1 MNGNAVRFL
10 RFACALFGVVVA
22 GWFLVV
28 HAAQPA
34 GEGFPT
40 DWTHSHAIFSQPAN
54 PEQAQ
59 RIAQDTRYWQQWYRQ
74 RVARTL
80 DTTDEEE
87 SSNPFEFRRLSR
99 KTKGFWSENMG
110 TGATVGAGNFP
121 AKYSFG
127 VTKASCSDYVVFNT
141 GLAGVSGSQASVI
154 AYNNLYSGCTGS
166 PSVYW
171 AYNTN
176 GGQVLTSPA
185 ISLDG
190 TQVAFVQTSGG
201 VGSLVL
207 LKFAASG
214 GSASAPV
221 TLAPVTSLSLYR
233 SCTAPCMASLPLDIS
248 LSPLTTV
255 NDTTSSVFP
264 DYRGDAIYVGGASGW
279 LFKFSGVFLG
289 TPAEVMTGGFP
300 VQVNATAGDVLTSPV
315 YDSQSDNVYVA
326 DSAGYLYQVSP
337 TGTVTASAQL
347 DHGRGFVAG
356 PIVDLA
362 AGYVYIFSS
371 RDTAGTNAAVY
382 AFRTSDFPTT
392 VSDGTV
398 GTPTAAGSAVGNPL
412 YEPGFDSTYWNSSD
426 ATGNLYV
433 CGRTG
438 GAPILY
444 RLPIT
449 AGTFGTATAIATLTP
464 GVDHEACSPV
474 TDIYNPNASTGPVET
489 VFFSVINDAHPTPCA
504 NGGCA
509 MSFVDLQWQPTTS
522 YNVGQQVLVLSG
534 ATLYTEVA
542 TAAGKS
548 GATAPTWPTTA
559 GGTVVDGTVTWTG
572 QGATTVTPTAW
583 AANHNY
589 NTLDT
594 RVSGTL
600 AEANGTSV
608 YYQIVTKTGR
618 SGATQPTWNTAVNGT
633 TTDGTV
639 IWTNIGSPYSAL
651 ATTGGTSGIIIDNI
665 VGSGT
670 LAGTSQVYFSTI
682 GNQSCTT
689 SGTIGG
695 CAIQASQSALQ

>member
-1 MNGNAVRFL
+1 MRGDARFL
-10 RFACALFGVVVA
+10 RFACALFGVIAA

-28 HAAQPA
+28 HAAKPTA
-34 GEGFPT
+34 EGYPT
-40 DWTHSHAIFSQPAN
+40 DWTHRHVIFSQPAN
-54 PEQAQ
+54 AEQAQ

-74 RVARTL
+74 RVPRTL
-80 DTTDEEE
+80 EITAGEEP
-87 SSNPFEFRRLSR
+87 SDSFEFRRLSR

-121 AKYSFG
+121 AKYSFS
-127 VTKASCSDYVVFNT
+127 VNTASCTDYVVFNT
-141 GLAGVSGSQASVI
+141 GLAGAAGGQASVI
-154 AYNNLYSGCTGS
+154 AFRNLYSGCTGS

-171 AYNTN
+171 AYDTN

-185 ISLDG
+185 LSLDG

-201 VGSLVL
+201 ATPAGSLIL
-207 LKFAASG
+207 LKMAASG
-214 GSASAPV
+214 GSASAAV
-221 TLAPVTSLSLYR
+221 TLTPLASLSSYR
-233 SCTAPCMASLPLDIS
+233 SCTAPCMASLPLDDSSGVGI
-248 LSPLTTV
+248 

-264 DYRGDAIYVGGASGW
+264 DYRDDVIYVGGASGW

-300 VQVNATAGDVLTSPV
+300 VQVSTTAGDVLTSPV
-315 YDSQSDNVYVA
+315 YDFQSGNVYVA
-326 DSAGYLYQVSP
+326 DSAGYLYQVSS
-337 TGTVTASAQL
+337 TGTVTKSATQL
-347 DHGRGFVAG
+347 DRGRGFVAG

-371 RDTAGTNAAVY
+371 RDAGTTAGVY
-382 AFRTSDFPTT
+382 AFKTSDFPTT
-392 VSDGTV
+392 VSEGTV
-398 GTPTAAGSAVGNPL
+398 GTASAAGSATGNPL
-412 YEPGFDSTYWNSSD
+412 YEPGFDSTYWNSTD
-426 ATGNLYV
+426 ATGDLYV

-444 RLPIT
+444 QLPIT
-449 AGTFGTATAIATLTP
+449 AGTFGTARAIATLTP
-464 GVDHEACSPV
+464 GADHRACSPV
-474 TDIYNPNASTGPVET
+474 TDIYNPNTSAGAGET
-489 VFFSVINDAHPTPCA
+489 VFFSVLNNGHPTPCA

-509 MSFVDLQWQPTTS
+509 VSFAVLQWQPTTN
-522 YNVGQQVLVLSG
+522 YNVGQQILVLNG
-534 ATLYTEVA
+534 TTLYTEVA
-542 TAAGKS
+542 TAGGKS
-548 GATAPTWPTTA
+548 AGTAPTWPTTA
-559 GGTVVDGTVTWTG
+559 GATVTDGTVTWTG

-589 NTLDT
+589 TTLDT
-594 RVSGTL
+594 FVSGTL
-600 AEANGTSV
+600 VGANGTSV

-639 IWTNIGSPYSAL
+639 IWTNIGSPYSAQP
-651 ATTGGTSGIIIDNI
+651 ATNGTSGIIIDNV

-670 LAGTSQVYFSTI
+670 LAGTSQVYFSTL
-682 GNQSCTT
+682 GNQNCTT

>member
-10 RFACALFGVVVA
+10 RFACALLGVVAA

-28 HAAQPA
+28 HAADPTR
-34 GEGFPT
+34 GGFPT

-54 PEQAQ
+54 AEQAQ
-59 RIAQDTRYWQQWYRQ
+59 RIAQDPRYWQQWYRQ

-80 DTTDEEE
+80 DTSSDEE
-87 SSNPFEFRRLSR
+87 SSDSFDFRRLR
-99 KTKGFWSENMG
+99 RRTKGFWSENMG
-110 TGATVGAGNFP
+110 TGATVGAANYP

-127 VTKASCSDYVVFNT
+127 ITTASCSDYVVFNT
-141 GLAGVSGSQASVI
+141 GLTGTTTQASII
-154 AYNNLYSGCTGS
+154 AYSKLYSGCTGS

-171 AYNTN
+171 AYNT

-190 TQVAFVQTSGG
+190 TQIAFVQTNGTTA
-201 VGSLVL
+201 SLVL
-207 LKFAASG
+207 LRYAASG
-214 GSASAPV
+214 GGASAPV
-221 TLAPVTSLSLYR
+221 TPTAETSASAYR
-233 SCTAPCMASLPLDIS
+233 GCTTPCMMSLPLDIS
-248 LSPLTTV
+248 VSASV

-264 DYRGDAIYVGGASGW
+264 DYRDDVIYVGGASGW

-289 TPAEVMTGGFP
+289 SPAEVTTGGFP
-300 VQVNATAGDVLTSPV
+300 VQLDATAGDALTSPV
-315 YDSQSDNVYVA
+315 YDSVSGNVYVA
-326 DSAGYLYQVSP
+326 DSAGYLYQVGP
-337 TGTVTASAQL
+337 TGTVTKSAQL
-347 DHGRGFVAG
+347 DLGRGFVAG

-382 AFRTSDFPTT
+382 AFKTSDFPTT

-398 GTPTAAGSAVGNPL
+398 GTPTAAGSTTGNPL

-438 GAPILY
+438 GAPRLY
-444 RLPIT
+444 QLPIT

-464 GVDHEACSPV
+464 GGDHEACSPV
-474 TDIYNPNASTGPVET
+474 TDIYNPNASAGPSET
-489 VFFSVINDAHPTPCA
+489 VFFSVVDFAHPTPCA
-504 NGGCA
+504 AGGCA
-509 MSFVDLQWQPTTS
+509 MSFVDLQWQATTN

-534 ATLYTEVA
+534 GAFYTEVA
-542 TAAGKS
+542 TVAGKS
-548 GATAPTWPTTA
+548 GATAPTWPITA

-583 AANHNY
+583 AADHNY
-589 NTLDT
+589 TALDT
-594 RVSGTL
+594 LVSGTL

-639 IWTNIGSPYSAL
+639 TWTNIGAPYQVQ
-651 ATTGGTSGIIIDNI
+651 ATNAGTSGMIIDNI

-670 LAGTSQVYFSTI
+670 PAGTSQIYFSI
-682 GNQSCTT
+682 LGSQACPT
-689 SGTIGG
+689 SGGTGG
-695 CAIQASQSALQ
+695 CAIQASQSGLQ